1 MYLYIMDSET
11 MTSTIDTEEVIMS
24 DEIMTVEDSCILENI
39 VHQKHETTKHEYV
52 ENKDRITKNKLTMYE
67 FVRLIG
73 ERTKQLT
80 MGAKPLIKIS
90 KDSNELEYKE
100 LAIEELKY
108 DMTPFKIKRFVNG
121 KYELWELNELKKA
134 HLKHLF
140 N

>member
-52 ENKDRITKNKLTMYE
+52 ENKNRITKNKLTMYE
-67 FVRLIG
+67 FVRIIG

-121 KYELWELNELKKA
+121 KYELWELNELKKE